1 MYDFNDIET
10 MLRNEVA
17 TPEEIAKAFTD
28 QLNAAIEATT
38 QPTEWEKG
46 IADLVDDWNYMID
59 LYVEEHPDET
69 KDWDLGILHIGAKTM
84 EDLIMASLDSYRMAD
99 NLVNSLN
106 QFKKR
111 IKENELNEKDD
122 FKDVMRDFFKEI
134 GL

>member
-10 MLRNEVA
+10 MLRNNVA

-28 QLNAAIEATT
+28 QLNAAIEATA

-59 LYVEEHPDET
+59 LYIEEHPDET
-69 KDWDLGILHIGAKTM
+69 KDWDLGILYIGPKTM

-111 IKENELNEKDD
+111 IRENELNDKDE
-122 FKDVMRDFFKEI
+122 FKSVMRDFFKEI